1 MKGDEVLKGIN
12 AARGAQGLG
21 PLPGLVLSSCEHE
34 SRVGCLPCA
43 IEAAT
48 GAPLDF
54 DSEALRYE
62 LGYEDREQAGR
73 VAEAMSAEITNSGGV
88 ALTGAID
95 SLLTADGFS
104 LTFLDGDGC
113 LKGWIEPTDDDQT
126 RWDLHLTPGHA
137 YPPGSEPVAGP
148 VRETVFDSA
157 RYLDGLLLGFDPPE
171 DEPRRPVALFL
182 AGGPLSGKTTVL
194 GSLAAED
201 HELIPTDGVLVDPKL
216 IREQLPEW
224 AQMYAAREP
233 DAAERVYE
241 ECCDVA
247 RQLTAEAVQLRR
259 DLIIDGV
266 GASGER
272 QFAVL
277 LEIFDALS
285 YDVRVLLVDTPTATA
300 ELRNLARAERDGLLI
315 DREEL
320 AAMHRE
326 VSARFDEWKEGPWRW
341 EVFATE

>member
-1 MKGDEVLKGIN
+1 M
-12 AARGAQGLG
+12 
-21 PLPGLVLSSCEHE
+21 
-34 SRVGCLPCA
+34 
-43 IEAAT
+43 
-48 GAPLDF
+48 
-54 DSEALRYE
+54 
-62 LGYEDREQAGR
+62 
-73 VAEAMSAEITNSGGV
+73 
-88 ALTGAID
+88 
-95 SLLTADGFS
+95 
-104 LTFLDGDGC
+104 
-113 LKGWIEPTDDDQT
+113 
-126 RWDLHLTPGHA
+126 PGHV
-137 YPPGSEPVAGP
+137 YPPGSEADVNV

-157 RYLDGLLLGFDPPE
+157 RYLDGLLLSFDPPK
-171 DEPRRPVALFL
+171 DESRRPVALFL

-194 GSLAAED
+194 GSLAAES
-201 HELIPTDGVLVDPKL
+201 HELIPSDGVLVDPKL

-224 AQMYAAREP
+224 AEISSARQP

-247 RQLTAEAVQLRR
+247 RQLTAEAVRLRR

-272 QFAVL
+272 QFAAL
-277 LEIFDALS
+277 LETFDAFG
-285 YDVRVLLVDTPTATA
+285 YEVRVLLVDAPTATA

-341 EVFATE
+341 EMFATE